1 MTLDRLKELHHAR
14 PFRPFKMHLA
24 DGETS
29 TVTHP
34 ESLAYSPS
42 GRTIVVVAPD
52 DSTQIVDLL
61 LVSRIEVAGNGRR
74 RSSRRGEDG

>member
-1 MTLDRLKELHHAR
+1 MYLAGGGTL
-14 PFRPFKMHLA
+14 
-24 DGETS
+24 

-61 LVSRIEVAGNGRR
+61 LVSRIEVAGNGRK